1 MMWIVFARAPAPD
14 VAYWPGRRWLA
25 ALDAVAWPVVAL
37 ALLAHVPGEA
47 GIVLP
52 MADVI
57 LGVAALMR
65 LRTALWINHRYRFT
79 TWRWG
84 RVAVVL
90 MLIGVVMK
98 FAFLLR

>member
-1 MMWIVFARAPAPD
+1 M
-14 VAYWPGRRWLA
+14 PGA
-25 ALDAVAWPVVAL
+25 
-37 ALLAHVPGEA
+37 A

-57 LGVAALMR
+57 LGLAALTR

-98 FAFLLR
+98 FAFLWR